1 MVPKRRGRKRRV
13 GHEAEGPG
21 GVVMSRLS
29 RGSPC
34 EHTWNRASQ
43 DETQTASNMEPVTGK

>member
-34 EHTWNRASQ
+34 GHTWNRASQ